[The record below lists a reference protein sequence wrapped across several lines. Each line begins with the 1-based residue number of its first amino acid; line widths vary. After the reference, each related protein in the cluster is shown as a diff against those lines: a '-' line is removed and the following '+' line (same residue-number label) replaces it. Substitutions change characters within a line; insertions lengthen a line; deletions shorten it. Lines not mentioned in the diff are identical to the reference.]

1 MKPIALSTEAA
12 SLPKTSLPGVAA
24 GASAQAPF
32 DLLFALIA
40 PVADTVP
47 AEGDG
52 LDFLP
57 VSGDLTDAAP
67 QAVPEV
73 MADDAPLEE
82 DAEAA
87 FFAPVFDFMQQ
98 VLTPVATPG
107 LPVSPVAFVAET
119 PDGEPVSAPEAVL
132 DGVPLA
138 GANVALRAPEAQS
151 GVPIPNAPA
160 MIVPQGAQTPEITA
174 APSLPASDPWMVQAA
189 AIPVR
194 PLSRPAEGDAPVPA
208 APLPV
213 QDEGATE
220 LVLQRPE
227 TAEVL
232 VAPQAASPEQVM
244 PFAPQADTTILAAPP
259 QGEPALPVGEAAAPA
274 PETGR
279 NPTAPPAPPKAAVP
293 PATPQ
298 PAEVAAQPVAQ
309 PVPAKLAAPLSRAA
323 TAVNVAPS
331 PSDAPAPTEAEGDL
345 PAPPMSAPP
354 SALVR
359 APRSR
364 VAPLAEA
371 AARVEPTVSDL
382 TEATEPRPRFAVPEL
397 AAVPQQKE
405 PVLKAETPV
414 TGGVVQAAEAPASIR
429 APAPAAPPPPS
440 APLPETALNM
450 RQNDWGR
457 QLLDRIERVTRDGS
471 EAFEISLRP
480 KTLGALRINL
490 EVQGERTSVHFVTE
504 TASAARMLL
513 GSEDKLSQLLDQSGF
528 RLGGFSAHGGG
539 AGGQNGQPQPHKD
552 RTTIRT
558 GKRVGAASPDAAQP
572 APVQGTGGAGVNML
586 A

>member
-40 PVADTVP
+40 PVAESVP
-47 AEGDG
+47 AEGEG

-57 VSGDLTDAAP
+57 VSGDLTDAAS
-67 QAVPEV
+67 QAVPEL

-82 DAEAA
+82 ETEAA

-107 LPVSPVAFVAET
+107 LPVAPVAFVAEAL
-119 PDGEPVSAPEAVL
+119 DGGPVSAPEAVL

-138 GANVALRAPEAQS
+138 GANVALMAPEAQS
-151 GVPIPNAPA
+151 GVPIPTAPA
-160 MIVPQGAQTPEITA
+160 MIVPQGMQTPEITV
-174 APSLPASDPWMVQAA
+174 PPTLPVSEPWMVQAA
-189 AIPVR
+189 AMPVR
-194 PLSRPAEGDAPVPA
+194 SLSRPGESDAPVPA

-213 QDEGATE
+213 QDEGAAE
-220 LVLQRPE
+220 VVLQRPE
-227 TAEVL
+227 TTEVL

-244 PFAPQADTTILAAPP
+244 PFAPEADTTVLAAPP
-259 QGEPALPVGEAAAPA
+259 QQEPALPVGEAVAPA

-279 NPTAPPAPPKAAVP
+279 KPTAPPAPPKAAVP
-293 PATPQ
+293 TATRQ
-298 PAEVAAQPVAQ
+298 PAEAAAQ
-309 PVPAKLAAPLSRAA
+309 PVPAKLAAPVSRSV
-323 TAVNVAPS
+323 TAVNVAPF

-354 SALVR
+354 SSLAR
-359 APRSR
+359 APQSR
-364 VAPLAEA
+364 AAPLAEA
-371 AARVEPTVSDL
+371 VARVEPTVSDL
-382 TEATEPRPRFAVPEL
+382 TEATEPRPRLAVPEL
-397 AAVPQQKE
+397 AAVPQQQE
-405 PVLKAETPV
+405 PVLKAEVPV